1 MHGISFETL
10 PSVWSDKSIFP
21 ALTYSQCVELEGYW
35 DKYHGAGTPP
45 PPIPYDS
52 WVKYFAQDGE
62 APPCRWTLKNI
73 IKNWRNAKAKYHK
86 NGLPNVFNRADSK
99 AVHEKMLQYHQHAM
113 IAIAAAS
120 PAIIIE
126 DVKKIED
133 DAHQS
138 QAGSRQLDVLDH
150 APLAADLSP
159 VGINADRGSEKKSL
173 LLNEN
178 KADDNVECRI
188 NLMGIGSSEPKLP
201 SLLNL
206 STKFKG
212 LQRLPV
218 SQQPRMKER
227 MLELF
232 PNLQARSRS
241 L

>member
-10 PSVWSDKSIFP
+10 PSVWSDKRIFP
-21 ALTYSQCVELEGYW
+21 ALTYAQCVELEGYW
-35 DKYHGAGTPP
+35 DKYHGAGNPQA

-62 APPCRWTLKNI
+62 SPPCRWTLKNI
-73 IKNWRNAKAKYHK
+73 IKNWREAKAKYHK
-86 NGLPNVFNRADSK
+86 NGVPKVTKRADSK

-133 DAHQS
+133 DSHQS

-159 VGINADRGSEKKSL
+159 AGINADRGSENKNL

-178 KADDNVECRI
+178 KADDKVECRI
-188 NLMGIGSSEPKLP
+188 DLTGIGSSEPKPLQ
-201 SLLNL
+201 SL
-206 STKFKG
+206 SPCRTG
-212 LQRLPV
+212 LK
-218 SQQPRMKER
+218 SAA
-227 MLELF
+227 
-232 PNLQARSRS
+232 NGA
-241 L
+241 